1 MRLLVSLA
9 AVIAITSCG
18 TSKQAQTPNK
28 PVVSEESAKEKG
40 ATLPAVT
47 IVRVPV
53 GADGKEVN
61 DQAEL
66 RTTNEQTLSN
76 ENVASTF
83 AAAKAPVQILDELD
97 TTSSTQSFCGWRYWR
112 RCARCGYW
120 DSYAPAY
127 YNYGYYYNYSYTR
140 TYTYSGYNYYHY
152 NSSFGRGYTGYA
164 Y

>member
-83 AAAKAPVQILDELD
+83 AAAKARVPPSLA
-97 TTSSTQSFCGWRYWR
+97 W
-112 RCARCGYW
+112 
-120 DSYAPAY
+120 P
-127 YNYGYYYNYSYTR
+127 
-140 TYTYSGYNYYHY
+140 
-152 NSSFGRGYTGYA
+152 
-164 Y
+164 